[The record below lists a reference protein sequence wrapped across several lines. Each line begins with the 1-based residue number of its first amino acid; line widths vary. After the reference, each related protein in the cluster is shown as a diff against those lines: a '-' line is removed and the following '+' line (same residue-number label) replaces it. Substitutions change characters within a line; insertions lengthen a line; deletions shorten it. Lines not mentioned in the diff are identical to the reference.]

1 MTDPNQDYRR
11 WLLELGARR
20 PFGPRDRIGTAN
32 HIDDA
37 ARGRAAAAARTG
49 RQVGLARPLVPQ
61 PSPRQDDK
69 PGFSVEVFY
78 TDGPIGMGSDH
89 VEYDC
94 HGITNTH
101 IDAIN
106 HIALER
112 TWYCGWDVDDP
123 DGPSVAHL
131 AEHGLFTRGVLIDVP
146 GLRGTPWA
154 DPEQPV
160 GAPDFDAALA
170 AGGVTFEPGD
180 ALLVYMGR
188 DRFEA
193 AGNVYRGSHGGG
205 LSPGIGRDGAQWIV
219 DHDVSLVCWDFLD
232 SNHSSQPAAPVHLLI
247 WAIGLILVDNCD
259 LAPAAA
265 LARAT
270 GSITGALTV
279 APLAVPGGTGCLV
292 RPQWV
297 Q

>member
-1 MTDPNQDYRR
+1 MTDPNEDYRR

-32 HIDDA
+32 HIDAA
-37 ARGRAAAAARTG
+37 ARARAAAATQRG
-49 RQVGLARPLVPQ
+49 RCAALARPLVPQ
-61 PSPRQDDK
+61 PSPRNDGK

-94 HGITNTH
+94 HGVTNTH

-131 AEHGLFTRGVLIDVP
+131 AAHGLFTRGVVVDVP
-146 GLRGTPWA
+146 RLRGTDWA
-154 DPEQPV
+154 DPAEPV
-160 GAPDFDAALA
+160 GAADFDRALA
-170 AGGVTFEPGD
+170 EGGVTFEPGD

-193 AGNVYRGSHGGG
+193 AGHDYSGTRAGGPV
-205 LSPGIGRDGAQWIV
+205 PGIGRDGAEWIV
-219 DHDVSLVCWDFLD
+219 EHGVSLVCWDFLD
-232 SNHSSQPAAPVHLLI
+232 SNHPAHPAAAVHLLI

-259 LAPAAA
+259 LGAVAA
-265 LARAT
+265 LTRDT
-270 GSITGALTV
+270 GSIVGALDV

-292 RPQWV
+292 HPVFV